1 MKYHIMTPY
10 IAWLYHGFNRQH
22 MTFCGM
28 KNLSNQT
35 EPDQTKQ
42 KTPTYGTISAWH
54 FNGSNSQHRSLCW
67 MQKGSARTVG
77 PFFLCL
83 EVTALYGSCNG
94 ERLVPVRN
102 TITLP
107 WPHLF
112 RKIFRKTQ
120 EHLFFSQVL
129 LPHSF
134 KMQNKNWVHFR
145 NANSGTSSPASTW
158 CD

>member
-1 MKYHIMTPY
+1 MTQY

-28 KNLSNQT
+28 KNLPNQT

-42 KTPTYGTISAWH
+42 KTRTYGTISAWH

-94 ERLVPVRN
+94 ERLAPVRN

-107 WPHLF
+107 SPHLF

-120 EHLFFSQVL
+120 DHLFFSQVL

-134 KMQNKNWVHFR
+134 KMQNGNWVYFR
-145 NANSGTSSPASTW
+145 NANPGTSSPASTW